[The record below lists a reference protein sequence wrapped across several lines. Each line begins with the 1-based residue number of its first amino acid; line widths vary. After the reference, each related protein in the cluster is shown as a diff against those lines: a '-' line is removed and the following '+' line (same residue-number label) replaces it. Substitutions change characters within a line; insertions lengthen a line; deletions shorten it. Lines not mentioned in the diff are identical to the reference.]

1 MNIKISVRSLVEFI
15 FRSGDISDSSS
26 GTLSREAMNAG
37 SRIHRKL
44 QKRAGSHYNSEVPL
58 RYTEELGGHLITV
71 EGRAD
76 GIIDRCGGEQEE
88 SGDIDDGFDM
98 AEGYAVDFHDSD
110 VLIDEIKGIYRNLDD
125 MESPQRVHV
134 AQAMCYAYIY
144 SKENNYSWIDV
155 RISYVNLDS
164 EKEKFFRRRY
174 SFGYL
179 EKWFRS
185 MMAELC
191 KWIDL
196 VEKHQLMRNQSISD
210 MEFPFEY
217 RKGQKEM
224 ALYVYRAIEQEKHL
238 YVQAPTGIGKTMA
251 AVYPSIKSMVQGH
264 VSKIFYLT
272 AKTIAHTVSRNA
284 VELLEDRGLR
294 LKTVILTAKEKIC
307 CQEQVDC
314 NPAVCPY
321 AEGHFDRVNDAL
333 YDVVLHETV
342 VDRDVVIRYAQ
353 AHRGVSV

>member
-125 MESPQRVHV
+125 MESPQRVHA

-264 VSKIFYLT
+264 VSKIFFDT
-272 AKTIAHTVSRNA
+272 
-284 VELLEDRGLR
+284 
-294 LKTVILTAKEKIC
+294 
-307 CQEQVDC
+307 
-314 NPAVCPY
+314 CP
-321 AEGHFDRVNDAL
+321 
-333 YDVVLHETV
+333 
-342 VDRDVVIRYAQ
+342 
-353 AHRGVSV
+353 

>member
-26 GTLSREAMNAG
+26 GTQSREAMNAG

-185 MMAELC
+185 KMEELC
-191 KWIDL
+191 
-196 VEKHQLMRNQSISD
+196 
-210 MEFPFEY
+210 
-217 RKGQKEM
+217 
-224 ALYVYRAIEQEKHL
+224 
-238 YVQAPTGIGKTMA
+238 
-251 AVYPSIKSMVQGH
+251 
-264 VSKIFYLT
+264 
-272 AKTIAHTVSRNA
+272 
-284 VELLEDRGLR
+284 
-294 LKTVILTAKEKIC
+294 
-307 CQEQVDC
+307 
-314 NPAVCPY
+314 
-321 AEGHFDRVNDAL
+321 
-333 YDVVLHETV
+333 
-342 VDRDVVIRYAQ
+342 
-353 AHRGVSV
+353 